1 MRSSTHVVL
10 LTTALL
16 TASAGAAAQAPPPA
30 PAPPAPAPAGPA
42 LQPAPTTVLVQVA
55 PAPAAAPPAAAVVAA
70 PVAPAPAVAAA
81 PGAPA
86 EAPAPTEEKASDPF
100 AFADFTW
107 LEGTNRAHKAW
118 LDTPQFTPEILV
130 DVNYTNSLAH
140 PIDNTVVG
148 STSLSRNDEFT
159 LSMIGVGGDFHVQNV
174 RARIMTQFGMRSTLV
189 PRNDGSPMR
198 GEFDLDSALR
208 YISEAYGG
216 YHWDAMHGVNLD
228 MGIFMSY
235 VGLFSYDTF
244 ENWCY
249 VPSYTSDNTPWFFN
263 GIRLQLFPSDKFKVE
278 PWLINGW
285 QTYGKF
291 NELPGFGAQVLWQPV
306 EWFHFNSNDYLGW
319 DTQDTPGRTR
329 FHTDNSF
336 EFLYY
341 HDDSNHIVPKI
352 ATSITMDFGGE
363 QGDGVT
369 PFSGITNHND
379 YYHPATCT
387 DAKPCQQLFLSWMAY
402 NRVWLAD
409 SKFAWMLGGG
419 MMTNPGRYLVL
430 GPTGQASPF
439 LQNLSTNGVQYVL
452 PTNPF
457 SLDTGSSFQAFDIMT
472 GFQYMPNELITYDLE
487 VFHRG
492 SSVPYFAGHGGVSG
506 PDGYINCPPGTSIC
520 GTAANAGWKA
530 DLVKDDNRIIAAMMV
545 RF

>member
-1 MRSSTHVVL
+1 V
-10 LTTALL
+10 
-16 TASAGAAAQAPPPA
+16 PA
-30 PAPPAPAPAGPA
+30 
-42 LQPAPTTVLVQVA
+42 
-55 PAPAAAPPAAAVVAA
+55 APAAV
-70 PVAPAPAVAAA
+70 AA

-107 LEGTNRAHKAW
+107 LEGTNRSHKAW

-140 PIDNTVVG
+140 PVDNTVVG
-148 STSLSRNDEFT
+148 STSLSRNDEAT

-216 YHWDAMHGVNLD
+216 YHWDVLHGVNLD
-228 MGIFMSY
+228 AGIFMSY

-263 GIRLQLFPSDKFKVE
+263 GLRMQIFPSDKFKVE

-291 NELPGFGAQVLWQPV
+291 NELPGFGAQILWQPV

-329 FHTDNSF
+329 FHTDNSW
-336 EFLYY
+336 EFRYWN
-341 HDDSNHIVPKI
+341 DDSNHMFPAA
-352 ATSITMDFGGE
+352 ATSITADFGGE

-369 PFSGITNHND
+369 PFSGTTGHND
-379 YYHPATCT
+379 YFHPATCT
-387 DAKPCQQLFLSWMAY
+387 NAKPCQQAFLSWMIY
-402 NRVWLAD
+402 ERLWMFDKKLA
-409 SKFAWMLGGG
+409 WNVGGG

-430 GPTGQASPF
+430 GPTGQSSPF

-457 SLDTGSSFQAFDIMT
+457 SLDPGSSFQAYDIMT
-472 GFQYMPNELITYDLE
+472 GIQYMPNELITYDLE
-487 VFHRG
+487 IFHRG

-506 PDGYINCPPGTSIC
+506 PDGYTNCPAGTTNC
-520 GTAANAGWKA
+520 GTAVTAGWKS
-530 DLVKDDNRIIAAMMV
+530 DLVKADNRLIAAMMV

>member
-1 MRSSTHVVL
+1 MPPPTVL
-10 LTTALL
+10 KPVAP
-16 TASAGAAAQAPPPA
+16 AAAAPPPA
-30 PAPPAPAPAGPA
+30 AP
-42 LQPAPTTVLVQVA
+42 
-55 PAPAAAPPAAAVVAA
+55 AVVAA
-70 PVAPAPAVAAA
+70 PGAAA
-81 PGAPA
+81 PEPAAPA
-86 EAPAPTEEKASDPF
+86 EEKASDPF

-148 STSLSRNDEFT
+148 STSLSRNDEVT
-159 LSMIGVGGDFHVQNV
+159 LSMIGLGGDFHVQNV
-174 RARIMTQFGMRSTLV
+174 RARVMTQFGMRSTLV
-189 PRNDGSPMR
+189 PRNDGSAMR
-198 GEFDLDSALR
+198 GNFDLDSALR
-208 YISEAYGG
+208 YMSEAYGG
-216 YHWDAMHGVNLD
+216 YHWDVLHGVNVD
-228 MGIFMSY
+228 AGIFMSY

-244 ENWCY
+244 ENWQY

-263 GIRLQLFPSDKFKVE
+263 GIRLQIFPSDKFKIE

-329 FHTDNSF
+329 FHTDNSW

-341 HDDSNHIVPKI
+341 HDDSNHIMPKI
-352 ATSITMDFGGE
+352 ATSITADLGGE

-369 PFSGITNHND
+369 PFSGTTGHND
-379 YYHPATCT
+379 PRYPATCT
-387 DAKPCQQLFLSWMAY
+387 TAKPCQQLFLSWMVY
-402 NRVWLAD
+402 ERFWFGD
-409 SKFAWMLGGG
+409 SKFAVNVGGG
-419 MMTNPGRYLVL
+419 MMDNPGRYLVL
-430 GPTGQASPF
+430 GPTGNASPF
-439 LQNLSTNGVQYVL
+439 IQNLSTNGVQYV
-452 PTNPF
+452 PAQNPF
-457 SLDTGSSFQAFDIMT
+457 SLSPGTSFEAYDISAA
-472 GFQYMPNELITYDLE
+472 FQYMPNELITYDLE

-492 SSVPYFAGHGGVSG
+492 SSVPYFAGHGGVTS
-506 PDGYINCPPGTSIC
+506 PDGYISTPSQT
-520 GTAANAGWKA
+520 GWKA
-530 DLVKDDNRIIAAMMV
+530 DLVKADNRLIAAMMV